1 VIELAIVG
9 LLKDQ
14 DLHGYELKKQLTELL
29 GPWSSVSFGSLYPA
43 LSRLERDG
51 RVAAVSLDARPAERV
66 AVPPTGALSGEVAAF
81 RARRAAARG
90 ERKASRG
97 GRNKKVYTLT
107 DAGAAYLVELLTE
120 APAGAKKVGDDRH
133 FALQIAFCRH
143 LSPAQRLDLFQRRR
157 DELAARLADGHEAGE
172 RKIDTYL
179 RSLRDHDTRTLTSDL
194 EWLDQLIADER
205 AAIPTTTAAAGS
217 TDPLP
222 SPTES
227 SAAPEARVS

>member
-1 VIELAIVG
+1 MDVIELAIVG

-51 RVAAVSLDARPAERV
+51 RVAAVSVDPQATDRV

-90 ERKASRG
+90 DRKTSRG

-107 DAGAAYLVELLTE
+107 DEGAAYLVELLTE
-120 APAGAKKVGDDRH
+120 APSGAKKVGDDRH

-143 LSPAQRLDLFQRRR
+143 LSPTQRLELFQRRR
-157 DELAARLADGHEAGE
+157 DELAARLADGHDTGE

-179 RSLRDHDTRTLTSDL
+179 RSLRDPDTRTLTSDL
-194 EWLDQLIADER
+194 EWLDQLIADEQADR
-205 AAIPTTTAAAGS
+205 
-217 TDPLP
+217 TDPSSSRPDP
-222 SPTES
+222 SPG
-227 SAAPEARVS
+227 PVARVS